1 MAKLVLAG
9 RANCPHYAKAELL
22 ADYLQAN
29 LPDFRVHKIT
39 QHPDGWEWLRDICEM
54 NGWEHRRS
62 PIIWRELLDRGGK
75 GLLLGGVND
84 FLEYAQHY
92 YGITSTMLSEEMLD
106 IAEENLQAHVETEKE
121 EEEIRNLTNP
131 LQIWITSLSEGCEQ
145 VSMSSPDHLGGKNS
159 ASAPICYQLIP
170 LLANGEVFG
179 MTTEVSIHLL
189 DTDEFKNVLCG
200 IVMEVEDMAFPLLH
214 GISEHTEID
223 KAFLQADVII
233 VLDDILLKR
242 EVQSL
247 ENYIREVSE
256 ICHVYAPLIEK
267 NAKKGV
273 RVISAGKTFVNLKA
287 MMIITYGPSINP
299 ENVIAVATSWETAAK
314 AMLARKLNMNAAGV
328 KDVIVWGNITGCNY
342 IDLSHTKLYK
352 CDSAVWGPANFSRP
366 LMNLIYDSKWIHSE
380 LLSAQS
386 SLSSRVC
393 YCAGMLPA
401 HAVATVLRYWF
412 HGSPPGEIV
421 SVGILSEGQFC
432 IPEGIVF
439 SMPVRF
445 QNGGWEVVTELEI
458 NETTQEALERLS
470 HDVIQEKLVALEK
483 IKEMHPYGR
492 DKITTK
498 KELHQGMETFPAGSV

>member
-9 RANCPHYAKAELL
+9 RANCPYYAKAELL

-39 QHPDGWEWLRDICEM
+39 QHPDRWEQWLRDLCEM
-54 NGWEHRRS
+54 NGWQHRQS

-92 YGITSTMLSEEMLD
+92 YGITSMMLSEEMLD
-106 IAEENLQAHVETEKE
+106 IAEENLQALVETEKE

-131 LQIWITSLSEGCEQ
+131 LQIWIT
-145 VSMSSPDHLGGKNS
+145 S

-179 MTTEVSIHLL
+179 MTTEISIHLL
-189 DTDEFKNVLCG
+189 DTDEFKNDLCG
-200 IVMEVEDMAFPLLH
+200 IVMEVEDMAFPLLRS
-214 GISEHTEID
+214 ISEHTEIN
-223 KAFLQADVII
+223 KAFLQADIII

-242 EVQSL
+242 DVQSL
-247 ENYIREVSE
+247 ENYIRKVSE
-256 ICHVYAPLIEK
+256 ICYVYAPLIEK
-267 NAKKGV
+267 NAKKEV

-299 ENVIAVATSWETAAK
+299 ENVIAVATSWETATK

-328 KDVIVWGNITGCNY
+328 KDVIVWGNITGCHY
-342 IDLSHTKLYK
+342 IDLSHTKIYG

-366 LMNLIYDSKWIHSE
+366 LMNLIYDSEWIHSE
-380 LLSAQS
+380 FLSARS
-386 SLSSRVC
+386 SLRSRV
-393 YCAGMLPA
+393 YHCAAMLPA

-412 HGSPPGEIV
+412 HGSPSGEIV

-445 QNGGWEVVTELEI
+445 QNGSWEVMTELEI

-470 HDVIQEKLVALEK
+470 HDLIQEKLIALKK

-492 DKITTK
+492 DKITSK
-498 KELHQGMETFPAGSV
+498 KKLH